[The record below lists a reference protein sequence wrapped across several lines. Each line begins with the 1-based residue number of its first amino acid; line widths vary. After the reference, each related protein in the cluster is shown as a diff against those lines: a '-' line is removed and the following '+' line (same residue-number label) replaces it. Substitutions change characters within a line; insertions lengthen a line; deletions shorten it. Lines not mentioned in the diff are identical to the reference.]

1 MKTNTRLGV
10 KKTFK
15 LYIGGEFPR
24 SESGRT
30 FRPGVDGGK
39 SRSLDS
45 ATPNVAQ
52 ASRKDLRTAVVV
64 ARKAQPGW
72 AGKTAYLRS
81 QILYRVAEMLEARR
95 AQFEEEIRFASGAT
109 ATAARE
115 ELNASIDRIVWYA
128 GWADKYQTVLGS
140 MNPVAGP
147 FFNFSV
153 AEPTGVIGVIA
164 PCEMP
169 LLALVSMLFPVIAS
183 GNTAVA
189 LVSEN
194 APQPALS
201 FGEVLATSDLPG
213 GIVNLLSGY
222 RAELLP
228 HFAKHMDIAGI
239 FLASQDEAEGKLA
252 QFEGA
257 ENLKRVRILRK
268 LRGNDWFGEKAQS
281 PLWIEPFVEIKTIWH
296 PIRV

>member
-1 MKTNTRLGV
+1 MKTNLRVGV
-10 KKTFK
+10 KKTYK

-30 FRPGVDGGK
+30 YKPAVK
-39 SRSLDS
+39 SVAS
-45 ATPNVAQ
+45 AETPNVAQ
-52 ASRKDLRTAVVV
+52 ASRKDLRAAVVA
-64 ARKAQPGW
+64 ARKAQQGW
-72 AGKTAYLRS
+72 VGKTAYLRS

-95 AQFEEEIRFASGAT
+95 ATFEEEIRLACGAT
-109 ATAARE
+109 QAAAQTE
-115 ELNASIDRIVWYA
+115 VSAAIDRAVWYA

-164 PCEMP
+164 PREMP
-169 LLALVSMLFPVIAS
+169 LLGLVSMLFPVIAS
-183 GNTAVA
+183 GNAAIA
-189 LVSEN
+189 LVSEA

-213 GIVNLLSGY
+213 GVANLLAGF

-228 HFAKHMDIAGI
+228 QFAKHMDIAGI
-239 FLASQDEAEGKLA
+239 FLAAQDESEAKLV
-252 QFEGA
+252 QSEGA
-257 ENLKRVRILRK
+257 ENMKRVRILRSP
-268 LRGNDWFGEKAQS
+268 RGKDWLADKTQS

-296 PIRV
+296 PIGV